1 MPDAAPWLELSD
13 GVPDADPL
21 ELFELF
27 ELLVLLLSV
36 ELVPDVLPLVWSLV
50 LG

>member
-1 MPDAAPWLELSD
+1 MPDAVPWLELSD

-21 ELFELF
+21 ELFEL
-27 ELLVLLLSV
+27 LVLLLSV
-36 ELVPDVLPLVWSLV
+36 ELVPDVLPFAWSLV

>member
-1 MPDAAPWLELSD
+1 MPWLELSA

-21 ELFELF
+21 ELF

-36 ELVPDVLPLVWSLV
+36 ELVPDVLLLVWSPV

>member
-1 MPDAAPWLELSD
+1 MPDAVPWLELSD
-13 GVPDADPL
+13 GVPDAVPL
-21 ELFELF
+21 ELFEPF

-36 ELVPDVLPLVWSLV
+36 DSVPDVLPLVWSPV

>member
-1 MPDAAPWLELSD
+1 MPDAVPWLELSD

-36 ELVPDVLPLVWSLV
+36 ELVPDVLPFAWSLV